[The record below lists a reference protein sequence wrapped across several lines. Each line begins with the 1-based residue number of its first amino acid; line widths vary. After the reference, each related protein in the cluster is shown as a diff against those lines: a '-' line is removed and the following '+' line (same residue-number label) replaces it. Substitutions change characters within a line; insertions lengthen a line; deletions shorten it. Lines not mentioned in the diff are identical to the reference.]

1 MDLVLGSRW
10 DPGTDHEHR
19 SKDRKDKRSTR
30 SMKEGYGGVRAW
42 GVRGTVEGSRRE
54 RAHRARSRG
63 GAMAAPNPES
73 AAALANLLTKVAR
86 YAVVL
91 GAAGSVAQASMY
103 NGAPRRR
110 PAERNAEIE
119 GNQETERTNER
130 ACEPRRK
137 PRRGTRIFDR
147 MNKRNWNALANG
159 NEGETNED
167 ARKFSTE
174 TGGKKLTL
182 PRTRAFA
189 NAILA

>member
-1 MDLVLGSRW
+1 
-10 DPGTDHEHR
+10 
-19 SKDRKDKRSTR
+19 
-30 SMKEGYGGVRAW
+30 
-42 GVRGTVEGSRRE
+42 
-54 RAHRARSRG
+54 
-63 GAMAAPNPES
+63 MAAPNPES

-110 PAERNAEIE
+110 PAKRNAGIE

-130 ACEPRRK
+130 ACKPRRK

-147 MNKRNWNALANG
+147 KTKRNWNALADG
-159 NEGETNED
+159 NEGETNVD
-167 ARKFSTE
+167 ARKFSTQ